1 VRQYELNDTVSLR
14 HEVRNADD
22 QLVSGGNVAVTITAP
37 DGTTDSP
44 AMTEGATGVFDGAYA
59 ADQYGPY
66 RVRIVVTGAVND
78 VRIFQFYV
86 ADPETDLPPLGSF
99 DRLANKL
106 GYRPEGEERSR
117 AERLL
122 GEASEL
128 IRDVAG
134 KTWTD
139 DTTNALVGVP
149 VRVANI
155 CVAAA
160 FRAFNNPEA
169 LSQRSIGDSS
179 KSYDRAGREGGED
192 VYLTT
197 AEEKSVRRADTGSS
211 MISVTLVTPYNVES
225 LLDPWAEVTAE

>member
-1 VRQYELNDTVSLR
+1 MRQYELDDTVSLR
-14 HEVRNADD
+14 HEVRDADD
-22 QLVSGGNVAVTITAP
+22 QLVQGAIVAATVTTP
-37 DGTTDSP
+37 DGTT
-44 AMTEGATGVFDGAYA
+44 ATVGLTETTPGIHDGQYA
-59 ADQYGPY
+59 ATQYGPY
-66 RVRIVVTGAVND
+66 RVRMVVSGPVND
-78 VRIFQFYV
+78 VRTFQFYV

-99 DRLANKL
+99 DRLVAKL
-106 GYRPEGEERSR
+106 GYRPEGDERDR

-134 KTWTD
+134 KTWASPTG
-139 DTTNALVGVP
+139 ALTGVP
-149 VRVANI
+149 VRVANV

-179 KSYDRAGREGGED
+179 KSYDRTGREGGED

-197 AEEKSVRRADTGSS
+197 DEERSVRRADTGSS
-211 MISVTLVTPYNVES
+211 FLSVTLVTPYNPEAY
-225 LLDPWAEVTAE
+225 LDPYESVTAE